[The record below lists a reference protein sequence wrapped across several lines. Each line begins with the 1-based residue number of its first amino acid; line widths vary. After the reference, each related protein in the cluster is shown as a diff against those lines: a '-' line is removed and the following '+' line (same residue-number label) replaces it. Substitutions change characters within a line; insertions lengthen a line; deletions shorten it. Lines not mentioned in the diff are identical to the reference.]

1 MAISNRFRRGLI
13 FLAFTGAMGCFVFV
27 VWLAAIT
34 QQTPG
39 NLPVIAP
46 PAGPARVTPE
56 FPGGMQVPNQ
66 DKEIFKTFN
75 ELSAETG
82 STLYSALA
90 EADRSRVEERPP
102 GNENTAAVADADLA
116 TTATPP
122 GVITPETDYA
132 SDSNQNVFAVQL
144 GSFGSPEGAQK
155 GWKYLTGKYGAV
167 MVGLAPVVKTADL
180 GHVGIF
186 YRLQTGVLGD
196 RQKAEEFC
204 QVLRQS
210 DADCLVVR
218 P

>member
-1 MAISNRFRRGLI
+1 MAISNGFRRGLV

-39 NLPVIAP
+39 DLPVIAP
-46 PAGPARVTPE
+46 PSGPARVTPE
-56 FPGGMQVPNQ
+56 FPGGMQIPNQ
-66 DKEIFKTFN
+66 DKEIFETFN
-75 ELSAETG
+75 EVSAEKA
-82 STLYSALA
+82 STLSSDLA
-90 EADRSRVEERPP
+90 ETDRSHTDEKPP
-102 GNENTAAVADADLA
+102 GNEDSPVVNEADLA
-116 TTATPP
+116 TTTSQPD
-122 GVITPETDYA
+122 VVTPETDSV
-132 SDSNQNVFAVQL
+132 SDSNQNVFAAQL

-155 GWKYLTGKYGAV
+155 GWKYLTGKYGAI

-180 GHVGIF
+180 GPVGIF

-210 DADCLVVR
+210 DADCLIVR

>member
-1 MAISNRFRRGLI
+1 MV
-13 FLAFTGAMGCFVFV
+13 FLAFTGAMGFFVLV

-39 NLPVIAP
+39 DLPVIAA
-46 PAGPARVTPE
+46 PAGPARVPPD

-66 DKEIFKTFN
+66 DKEIFETFN
-75 ELSAETG
+75 EVSGETASTIPSDLAET
-82 STLYSALA
+82 
-90 EADRSRVEERPP
+90 DRSHTDEKPP
-102 GNENTAAVADADLA
+102 DNEDSPVANGGDVD
-116 TTATPP
+116 TTTFQPD
-122 GVITPETDYA
+122 VDTSETDSV
-132 SDSNQNVFAVQL
+132 SDSNQNVFAAQL

-155 GWKYLTGKYGAV
+155 GWKHLIGKYGAV
-167 MVGLAPVVKTADL
+167 MAGLIPVVKKADL
-180 GHVGIF
+180 GPIGIF

-204 QVLRQS
+204 QVLRKS

>member
-1 MAISNRFRRGLI
+1 MAISNGLRRALV
-13 FLAFTGAMGCFVFV
+13 FLAFTGAMGFFVFV

-39 NLPVIAP
+39 DLPVIAP

-75 ELSAETG
+75 EVTAETSG
-82 STLYSALA
+82 ALPSDLA
-90 EADRSRVEERPP
+90 ETDRPDTDEKSLGDEDDLVVNDADR
-102 GNENTAAVADADLA
+102 
-116 TTATPP
+116 TTT
-122 GVITPETDYA
+122 TSQ
-132 SDSNQNVFAVQL
+132 SDVVTLEIDSVSNSNQNVFAAQL

-155 GWKYLTGKYGAV
+155 GWKYLTSKYGAI
-167 MVGLAPVVKTADL
+167 MVGLTPIVKIADL
-180 GHVGIF
+180 GPVGIF